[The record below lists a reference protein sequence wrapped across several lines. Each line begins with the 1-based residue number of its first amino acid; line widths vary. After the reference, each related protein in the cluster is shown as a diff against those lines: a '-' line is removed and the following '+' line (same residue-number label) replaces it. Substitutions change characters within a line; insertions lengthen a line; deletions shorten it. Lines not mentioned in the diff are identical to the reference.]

1 MTNDWIIGQ
10 WGEDLKI
17 MRLWQQHVYV
27 QEAVLRR
34 RFKRLRVNEQR
45 EGRSGLYLPIPSCFP

>member
-1 MTNDWIIGQ
+1 VTNDWIIGH

-17 MRLWQQHVYV
+17 MRLWQEHVYV
-27 QEAVLRR
+27 QGPVLSR

-45 EGRSGLYLPIPSCFP
+45 EDRSGLYLPIPSCFP